1 MNASISWPATAN
13 RYRTLVSIVSA
24 LDSLAGVAVIYLLG
38 TDGSGPPGG
47 AGPGTLSP
55 AYFLGGDAHP
65 ALRAA
70 LENVTVFSVW
80 GYALLALGIALTTRL
95 TRGQSILVAGV
106 VWGMQTAFLVGLA
119 LIFSR
124 FGIRCSTAEAQA
136 RSLACSRTPAWTT
149 RGTLNDTP

>member
-38 TDGSGPPGG
+38 TDASGPPGG

-55 AYFLGGDAHP
+55 AYFLCGDAHP

-70 LENVTVFSVW
+70 LENLTVFSVW

-106 VWGMQTAFLVGLA
+106 VWGMQTAFLAGLA
-119 LIFSR
+119 LIFPR
-124 FGIRCSTAEAQA
+124 FGQA
-136 RSLACSRTPAWTT
+136 FP
-149 RGTLNDTP
+149 